1 MLQSSKKDKI
11 LYGIIITIC
20 LILSY
25 FFKGIFY
32 ISNEAIINILTVVII
47 GFILSAIAI
56 IFSSSLRTVLYDHK
70 TKGYESL
77 WQKLI
82 SISFNTFIFNLLFV
96 TFVAIQPICFPSWI
110 IMGLF
115 MNAIIELIIV
125 IDILFKLLSI
135 EII

>member
-1 MLQSSKKDKI
+1 MLQLSKRDKI

-32 ISNEAIINILTVVII
+32 ISNEAIINILTVII
-47 GFILSAIAI
+47 GFILSTIAI

>member
-1 MLQSSKKDKI
+1 MLQLSKRDKI

-32 ISNEAIINILTVVII
+32 ISNEAIINILTVII

>member
-56 IFSSSLRTVLYDHK
+56 IFSSSLHLLQYSQYASQVGL
-70 TKGYESL
+70 L
-77 WQKLI
+77 WDY
-82 SISFNTFIFNLLFV
+82 S
-96 TFVAIQPICFPSWI
+96 
-110 IMGLF
+110 
-115 MNAIIELIIV
+115 
-125 IDILFKLLSI
+125 
-135 EII
+135 

>member
-1 MLQSSKKDKI
+1 MLQLSKRDKI

-32 ISNEAIINILTVVII
+32 ISNEAIINILTVII
-47 GFILSAIAI
+47 GFILSTIAI

-82 SISFNTFIFNLLFV
+82 SISFNIFIFNLLFV

>member
-1 MLQSSKKDKI
+1 MLQLSKRDKI

-20 LILSY
+20 LIISY

-32 ISNEAIINILTVVII
+32 ISNEAIINILTVII

>member
-1 MLQSSKKDKI
+1 MLQLSKRDKF

-32 ISNEAIINILTVVII
+32 ISNEAIINILTVII